1 MPPFMFELGGRRF
14 EVEAPTLQNASEA
27 LKQHLADASRSVRDA
42 ASSAIH
48 GAVDA
53 GKSAVSGLASG
64 TASLVGLP
72 GDLTDLATR
81 GIDAAFDT
89 RTNEAFGKAA
99 GDYAGGRALRG
110 YLENAVGPLHEPQT
124 RIGRYAQTI
133 GDLAPL
139 AVGGLPGLAGRLATR
154 ALIPGLA
161 SETAGQ
167 LAEGRE
173 DEALWRLGAG
183 VGGAVAAPTIV
194 PKIAGSSPPLNPV
207 SGVLGLSRGGVRAAR
222 SGVLHF
228 GHNNRDD

>member
-1 MPPFMFELGGRRF
+1 MPSFMFELGGRRF

-27 LKQHLADASRSVRDA
+27 LKQQLADASRAVRDTASA
-42 ASSAIH
+42 AVD
-48 GAVDA
+48 GAVDV

-110 YLENAVGPLHEPQT
+110 YLEDAVGPLYQPQT

-154 ALIPGLA
+154 ALIPGIA

-167 LAEGRE
+167 LTEGRD
-173 DEALWRLGAG
+173 DELLWRLGAG
-183 VGGAVAAPTIV
+183 FGGAMAAPRIMR
-194 PKIAGSSPPLNPV
+194 KIAGSSPPLSPA
-207 SGVLGLSRGGVRAAR
+207 SGVLGLSRAGVRAAR
-222 SGVLHF
+222 SGVLNL
-228 GHNNRDD
+228 GHNSRDE